1 MKIFKK
7 DLVLTKD
14 TEFKESI
21 KVEGDIKGY
30 FNLKVLGDIDAR
42 DIDAW
47 NIDAKDIYAK
57 DINARM
63 IIFCEKRTKKS
74 KTATTKSRVF
84 IENRSKLEIK
94 EWKK

>member
-30 FNLKVLGDIDAR
+30 FNLKVLGDIDA
-42 DIDAW
+42 W
-47 NIDAKDIYAK
+47 NIDAKDIYAWK
-57 DINARM
+57 VIY
-63 IIFCEKRTKKS
+63 CEKRTKES

-84 IENRSKLEIK
+84 IENRSKLKHK